1 MRRTACRTQNPQTLQ
16 HTQDTS
22 AEHNAQRGTFGSIAL
37 AALLIAL
44 GNIASRIL
52 GLGRTST
59 IAYFFGRSLPV
70 DAFAAAWTVP
80 STLYDMLINGAVSAA
95 LVPVFSEY
103 AEGDQDVFW
112 GIVSRVWNLLLL
124 LLCLAVVLLVWQAPL
139 LATILVQADQPE
151 LRALTTRLLRL
162 LLPSVL
168 FMGLSA
174 LLTAVLYA
182 RRTFL
187 MPAFAGAVFNAGVI
201 LGAVLLHEQFGIT
214 SLAAGTLIGGIGQV
228 LLQLTGLRGMRYR
241 FVLDLNHPVL
251 RRIVL
256 LYAPVA
262 IGIGF
267 SIIGMFIDR
276 RLASGFEN
284 ALATMQYATTLIQFP
299 LGLIAA
305 AVSLA
310 VLPTLSRQSA
320 AADETAFSQT
330 LGMGLKVVLLLVIP
344 ATLGLATLAV
354 PITEL
359 LFQRRAFAAQDTLIT
374 ATALLFYL
382 PGLPAAAIDQVLL
395 FAFYARKNTL
405 TPNLVQGAAIGIYL
419 LTVTLLLQTTT
430 QLGFLAL
437 VLGNSAQ
444 WIGHALLLFWLL
456 RRHVSLRGVRV
467 GEALLKTVVAGSL
480 MALLVH
486 FLAGGLDTAAWMPV
500 RGPLVTIL
508 IAGGAGALVYLG
520 LCVLLRVEALDYFVT
535 ALLRRFR
542 GRRQQEPSA

>member
-1 MRRTACRTQNPQTLQ
+1 LQ
-16 HTQDTS
+16 YTQDTS
-22 AEHNAQRGTFGSIAL
+22 AEREQRGTFGSIAL

-44 GNIASRIL
+44 GNIASRVL
-52 GLGRTST
+52 GLGRAGT
-59 IAYFFGRSLPV
+59 IAAFFGRGTAV

-80 STLYDMLINGAVSAA
+80 SILYDMLINGAVSAA

-103 AEGDQDVFW
+103 AEGDQDEFW

-124 LLCLAVVLLVWQAPL
+124 LLCLVVVLLVWQAPL
-139 LATILVQADQPE
+139 LATILVQVEYPE
-151 LRALTTRLLRL
+151 LRALTTQLLRL

-187 MPAFAGAVFNAGVI
+187 MPAFAGAIFNAGII
-201 LGAVLLHEQFGIT
+201 LGAVVLHEQFGIA

-228 LLQLTGLRGMRYR
+228 LLQATGLRGIRYR
-241 FVLDLNHPVL
+241 FVLDLRHPVL
-251 RRIVL
+251 RQIVL
-256 LYAPVA
+256 LYAPVT

-330 LGMGLKVVLLLVIP
+330 LGMGLKVVLLLVVP
-344 ATLGLATLAV
+344 ATLGLAILAL

-359 LFQRRAFAAQDTLIT
+359 LFERRAFSERDTRAT

-419 LTVTLLLQTTT
+419 LTVTVLLQTAA

-437 VLGNSAQ
+437 ILGNSAQ

-467 GEALLKTVVAGSL
+467 GEALLKTLTAGGL

-486 FLAGGLDTAAWMPV
+486 FLASRMETAAWIPV
-500 RGPLVTIL
+500 RGPLVMII
-508 IAGGAGALVYLG
+508 IAAGIGVLAYLG

-535 ALLRRFR
+535 ALLRRMR
-542 GRRQQEPSA
+542 GRRQQEPAS

>member
-1 MRRTACRTQNPQTLQ
+1 MKNVDLNP
-16 HTQDTS
+16 
-22 AEHNAQRGTFGSIAL
+22 HNAELPTVPDTRPERDSGAATFGHIAV

-44 GNIASRIL
+44 GNIASRLL
-52 GLGRTST
+52 GLGRTAA
-59 IAYFFGRSLPV
+59 IASFFGRSTAV
-70 DAFAAAWTVP
+70 DAFTAAWTVP

-103 AEGDQDVFW
+103 AEGDQDAFW

-124 LLCLAVVLLVWQAPL
+124 LLCLVIVLLVWQAPL
-139 LATILVQADQPE
+139 IAQLLVQADPPE
-151 LRALTTRLLRL
+151 LRILTIQLLRL
-162 LLPSVL
+162 LLPVVL
-168 FMGLSA
+168 FMGMSA

-201 LGAVLLHEQFGIT
+201 LGAVFLHERFGIA
-214 SLAAGTLIGGIGQV
+214 SLAVGALIGAIGQI
-228 LLQLTGLRGMRYR
+228 LLQAVGLRGMRYR
-241 FVLDLNHPVL
+241 LVIDLQHPVL
-251 RRIVL
+251 RRIGL

-284 ALATMQYATTLIQFP
+284 ALGTMQFATTLIQFP

-320 AADETAFSQT
+320 NADEAAFRQT

-344 ATLGLATLAV
+344 ATVGLATLAV
-354 PITEL
+354 PITAL
-359 LFQRRAFAAQDTLIT
+359 LFQRRAFDAQDTLAT

-405 TPNLVQGAAIGIYL
+405 TPNLVQGAAIGVYL
-419 LTVTLLLQTTT
+419 VTVLLLLQVAT
-430 QLGFLAL
+430 QLGFLSL

-444 WIGHALLLFWLL
+444 WIGHALLLLWLL
-456 RRHVSLRGVRV
+456 QRELPLRGVRL
-467 GEALLKTVVAGSL
+467 GEALVKTLVAGGI
-480 MALLVH
+480 MAGAIYLLAQR
-486 FLAGGLDTAAWMPV
+486 LATAEWLPIS
-500 RGPLVTIL
+500 RPFFTII
-508 IAGGAGALVYLG
+508 IAGGFGTLLYLG
-520 LCVLLRVEALDYFVT
+520 LCALLRVEALDYFIS
-535 ALLRRFR
+535 ALTQRIR
-542 GRRQQEPSA
+542 GRGQREETV